1 MINDSSK
8 KAVLIFAGGGI
19 LFMLLKYVFKI
30 QDDRA
35 KQKLEEKKEE
45 EAPKPDASENREQQK
60 DAMVIKRAFVDA
72 VKDKQPA
79 KFLNEMNAEFA
90 KTYKMKVHKSKSTGK
105 LFVADLEGNVVLE

>member
-1 MINDSSK
+1 MNDSSK
-8 KAVLIFAGGGI
+8 KAVLIFAGGGL

-45 EAPKPDASENREQQK
+45 EPKPDASANREQQK